1 MTLNGNFFLILFFC
15 FFVSQAH
22 DAQVTRSHRNYKV
35 RVLLAENNGT
45 DSFQWQV
52 KATQGV
58 VFVDQEKPVNKLAY
72 KSSNLNIT
80 FKNGHWLIN
89 NKKFNTQKVCIIPQ
103 KDHLNFLDNSYAGAF
118 LLTCHEQKL
127 YLINIVDLE
136 QYVYCV
142 LRTESW
148 PGWPLEVNKVFAI
161 ACRTYALH
169 MITHYQLKKVPY
181 HLKNSNFHQ
190 TYKGMHTRNDLK
202 QAVDETKGIF
212 LAHKN
217 KPIIAMFDICCG
229 GIIPSFMQGI
239 DFVKAP
245 YLAREYACTHCK
257 RCKVFNWKA
266 QYSLDQLEKILK
278 QEIKPLKRLKTVK
291 INKKDKA
298 TLIEELMVVG
308 SSGWH
313 ALPIK
318 KMYSLLKDNIK
329 SYCFS
334 VSVQGKNVV
343 FSGNGF
349 GHHLGMCQWG
359 AREMIRDGWKFEQVL
374 DFYYPGTRFMRL
386 N

>member
-1 MTLNGNFFLILFFC
+1 MILNGKCI
-15 FFVSQAH
+15 FVTIFSFIVISAQ
-22 DAQVTRSHRNYKV
+22 DASLSTIKKSYKV
-35 RVLLAENNGT
+35 RVLLADTMADNT
-45 DSFQWQV
+45 FQWHV
-52 KATQGV
+52 KTTDGV
-58 VFVDQEKPVNKLAY
+58 VFVDPERPTNKLTY
-72 KSSNLNIT
+72 KKNNLDIT
-80 FKNGHWLIN
+80 YKDGHWLIN
-89 NKKFNTQKVCIIPQ
+89 NKKFNTAKVCIIPQ
-103 KDHLNFLDNSYAGAF
+103 KSHLDFNDNSYAGAF
-118 LLTCHEQKL
+118 LLTCQDKKL

-169 MITHYQLKKVPY
+169 MITNYQLRKVPY
-181 HLKNSNFHQ
+181 HIKNSNVHQ
-190 TYKGMHTRNDLK
+190 TYKGMHARNDLK
-202 QAVDETKGIF
+202 EAVDETRGIF
-212 LAHKN
+212 LAHNN

-229 GIIPSFMQGI
+229 GIIPSLMQGI
-239 DFVKAP
+239 DFIKAP
-245 YLAREYACTHCK
+245 YLARNYACTHCK

-266 QYSLDQLEKILK
+266 QYSLGQLEKILK

-298 TLIEELMVVG
+298 TLIEEVMFVG

-313 ALPIK
+313 PLSIK
-318 KMYSLLKDNIK
+318 KMYSLLKDSVK

-334 VSVQGKNVV
+334 VAVQGQNVV

-359 AREMIRDGWKFEQVL
+359 AREMIRDGWKFDQVL
-374 DFYYPGTRFMRL
+374 NFYYPGTRFMRL
-386 N
+386 H